1 MRYLIVFSEL
11 RVGVELSWISQE
23 RGLLN
28 SLDFI
33 YSIRIIVSCFQ
44 HSDEEFFG
52 VDFGG
57 WVCVE
62 LL

>member
-11 RVGVELSWISQE
+11 RVGVELSWISPE

-44 HSDEEFFG
+44 HGDEEFFG